1 MGEVSTPPAKKPNK
15 NTWCSSSKKKSAGTQ
30 YIRIIAK
37 NHWKI
42 TAWLSA
48 ASVKQQVADPW
59 PTFLVCSSQ
68 QCNCIYFLQARAQED
83 INKSTVRRCPS
94 KQGFLKFRKIQKED
108 SHVLQPSILP
118 KGGSGISVFLWT
130 FEKNAFLT

>member
-1 MGEVSTPPAKKPNK
+1 MGKSPPHQPKYQTK
-15 NTWCSSSKKKSAGTQ
+15 TLDVVVRKKSAGTQ

-59 PTFLVCSSQ
+59 PAFLVCSSQ